1 VRASEATGL
10 TALRALQV
18 AAANAREHNLTVTAK
33 ALAFSLFLAIP
44 SAILLLLGVFSLVSD
59 ADDVSRLMRELEAVA
74 PAEAVELL
82 GQSLERTVASP
93 RSGVIMALVGFALAA
108 WSATSAATS
117 LMEGINAAV
126 GRSDG
131 RGFVRRR
138 LVALAIV
145 ACLVAAAL
153 LVLGLLV
160 LGPHLADWIGRASG
174 RPGLTTWLWWT
185 AQWPILL
192 VGLLFAFGVVLNLG
206 PDLQARRL
214 RIVTPGTV
222 VALVVWL
229 VASAALAV
237 YSARFGSF
245 EKTWGTLS
253 AVVVTLLWLWLSSA
267 ALLFGAE
274 LDAVLD
280 GSRED
285 EDRREDVDARAQ
297 GQRAG

>member
-1 VRASEATGL
+1 M
-10 TALRALQV
+10 TALRALPV
-18 AAANAREHNLTVTAK
+18 AAANARKHHLTTTAK
-33 ALAFSLFLAIP
+33 ALAFSLFFAIP
-44 SAILLLLGVFSLVSD
+44 SAFLLLLGVFSLVAD
-59 ADDVSRLMRELEAVA
+59 ADDVGRLMRRLEAVA
-74 PAEAVELL
+74 PAEVVELF

-93 RSGVIMALVGFALAA
+93 SSGVIMALVGFVLAA

-126 GRSDG
+126 GRPERRS
-131 RGFVRRR
+131 FVRRR
-138 LVALAIV
+138 LIALAIV
-145 ACLVAAAL
+145 TCLVAAAV

-160 LGPHLADWIGRASG
+160 LGPHLAAWIGRASG
-174 RPGLTTWLWWT
+174 KPALTSWLWWT

-192 VGLLFAFGVVLNLG
+192 VALLFAFGVVLNLG
-206 PDLQARRL
+206 PDLQERRL
-214 RIVTPGTV
+214 RLVTPGTA

-253 AVVVTLLWLWLSSA
+253 AVVVTLLWLWLGGA

-274 LDAVLD
+274 LDAALD
-280 GSRED
+280 GDAAD
-285 EDRREDVDARAQ
+285 EDRREGVEARGPRQ
-297 GQRAG
+297 SMG

>member
-1 VRASEATGL
+1 MCASEARRL
-10 TALRALQV
+10 TALRALPL
-18 AAANAREHNLTVTAK
+18 AAANAREHQLSVTAK

-44 SAILLLLGVFSLVSD
+44 SALLLLLGLFSLAAD
-59 ADDVSRLMRELEAVA
+59 ADDVGRLTRELESVA
-74 PAEAVELL
+74 PAEVVELL
-82 GQSLERTVASP
+82 EQSLERTVASP
-93 RSGVIMALVGFALAA
+93 RSGVVMTVVGFVLAA

-117 LMEGINAAV
+117 LMEGIGAAV
-126 GRSDG
+126 GRPDG

-160 LGPHLADWIGRASG
+160 LGPHLTGWIGRASG
-174 RPGLTTWLWWT
+174 RPGLTAWLWWT

-192 VGLLFAFGVVLNLG
+192 AALLFAFGVILNLG
-206 PDLQARRL
+206 PDLRERREHL
-214 RIVTPGTV
+214 VTPGTV

-253 AVVVTLLWLWLSSA
+253 AVVVTLLWLWLGGA

-280 GSRED
+280 ENPGD
-285 EDRREDVDARAQ
+285 DDRRGGLDTQV
-297 GQRAG
+297 QRQAAG

>member
-1 VRASEATGL
+1 MCASEAKL
-10 TALRALQV
+10 SALRALPL
-18 AAANAREHNLTVTAK
+18 AAANAREHNVTDTAK

-44 SAILLLLGVFSLVSD
+44 SALLLLLGVFSLVAD
-59 ADDVSRLMRELEAVA
+59 ADDVGRLMRELEAVA
-74 PAEAVELL
+74 PAEAVDLL

-93 RSGVIMALVGFALAA
+93 RSGVVMALVGFVLAA
-108 WSATSAATS
+108 WSSTSAATS
-117 LMEGINAAV
+117 LMEGITAAV
-126 GRSDG
+126 GRPDG

-160 LGPHLADWIGRASG
+160 LGPHLASWIGRASG
-174 RPGLTTWLWWT
+174 RPGLTSWLWWT

-192 VGLLFAFGVVLNLG
+192 VALLLAFGVVLNLG

-214 RIVTPGTV
+214 RVVTPGTLL
-222 VALVVWL
+222 ALVVWL
-229 VASAALAV
+229 LASAALAI
-237 YSARFGSF
+237 YSARFGTF

-253 AVVVTLLWLWLSSA
+253 AVVVTLLWLWLGAA

-280 GSRED
+280 ERPRDQHGR
-285 EDRREDVDARAQ
+285 VGADARARQ
-297 GQRAG
+297 QSAG

>member
-1 VRASEATGL
+1 M
-10 TALRALQV
+10 TALRALPLAV
-18 AAANAREHNLTVTAK
+18 ANAREHNVTVTAK
-33 ALAFSLFLAIP
+33 ALAFSVFLAIP
-44 SAILLLLGVFSLVSD
+44 SALLLLLGVFSLVAD
-59 ADDVSRLMRELEAVA
+59 ADDVGRLMRELDAVA

-93 RSGVIMALVGFALAA
+93 SSGVIMALVGFVLAA

-117 LMEGINAAV
+117 LMEGINTAV
-126 GRSDG
+126 GRPDG
-131 RGFVRRR
+131 RGFVRKR

-160 LGPHLADWIGRASG
+160 LGPHLVGWIGRASG
-174 RPGLTTWLWWT
+174 RPGLTAWLWWT

-192 VGLLFAFGVVLNLG
+192 AALLFAFGVILTLG
-206 PDLQARRL
+206 PDLQDRRL
-214 RIVTPGTV
+214 RLVTPGTV

-229 VASAALAV
+229 VASTALAL

-253 AVVVTLLWLWLSSA
+253 AVVVTLLWLWLGGA

-280 GSRED
+280 ERARD
-285 EDRREDVDARAQ
+285 EERPASVETRAQ
-297 GQRAG
+297 RQSAG

>member
-1 VRASEATGL
+1 M
-10 TALRALQV
+10 LRALPV
-18 AAANAREHNLTVTAK
+18 AAARAREHHLTVTAK

-44 SAILLLLGVFSLVSD
+44 AALLLLLGVFSLVAD
-59 ADDVSRLMRELEAVA
+59 ADDVNRLVRELEAVA

-93 RSGVIMALVGFALAA
+93 SSGVIMALVGFVLAA

-117 LMEGINAAV
+117 LMEGINTAV
-126 GRSDG
+126 GRPDG
-131 RGFVRRR
+131 RGFVRKR

-160 LGPHLADWIGRASG
+160 MGPYLADWIGRASG
-174 RPGLTTWLWWT
+174 RPGLITWLWWT
-185 AQWPILL
+185 SQWPILL
-192 VGLLFAFGVVLNLG
+192 MALLFAFGIVLNLG

-214 RIVTPGTV
+214 RLVTPGTI

-253 AVVVTLLWLWLSSA
+253 AVVVTLLWLWLVSA

-280 GSRED
+280 GSRDD
-285 EDRREDVDARAQ
+285 EDRREGVEGRAH
-297 GQRAG
+297 GPSAD

>member
-1 VRASEATGL
+1 MCASEARRL
-10 TALRALQV
+10 TALRALSL
-18 AAANAREHNLTVTAK
+18 AAANAREHHVTVTAR

-44 SAILLLLGVFSLVSD
+44 SVLLLLLGVFSLVAD
-59 ADDVSRLMRELEAVA
+59 ADDVGRLMRELEAVA

-93 RSGVIMALVGFALAA
+93 RSGVAMALAGFVLAA

-117 LMEGINAAV
+117 LMEGITTAV
-126 GRSDG
+126 GRPDA
-131 RGFVRRR
+131 RGIVRRR

-145 ACLVAAAL
+145 ACRVAAAL

-160 LGPHLADWIGRASG
+160 LGPHLAGWIGRALG
-174 RPGLTTWLWWT
+174 RPGLTAWLWWT

-192 VGLLFAFGVVLNLG
+192 LALLFAFAVVLNLG
-206 PDLQARRL
+206 PDLQSRRL
-214 RIVTPGTV
+214 RLVTPGTV
-222 VALVVWL
+222 VALLVWL

-253 AVVVTLLWLWLSSA
+253 AVVVTLLWLWLGAA

-274 LDAVLD
+274 LDAALD
-280 GSRED
+280 ESAGD
-285 EDRREDVDARAQ
+285 EDLREGLDSRR
-297 GQRAG
+297 GAG